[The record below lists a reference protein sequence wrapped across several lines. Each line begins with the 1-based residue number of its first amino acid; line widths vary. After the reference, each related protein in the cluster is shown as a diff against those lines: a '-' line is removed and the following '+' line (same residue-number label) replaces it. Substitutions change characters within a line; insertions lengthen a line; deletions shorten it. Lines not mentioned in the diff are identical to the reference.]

1 MVDEWD
7 MNVMNVMNDA
17 PPCSLKAKLN
27 PIYLSPQHQTRS
39 VSSPLLSFYSFKIWP
54 PCPESYFP
62 EITVNKIIDHI
73 R

>member
-27 PIYLSPQHQTRS
+27 PIYLSHQHQTRS
-39 VSSPLLSFYSFKIWP
+39 VLVPSYHFILLRPGPPVPSLTSLRLPSIKSSSI
-54 PCPESYFP
+54 
-62 EITVNKIIDHI
+62 
-73 R
+73 